1 MEIQLWR
8 SILCPYELA
17 VKELMVKFEHII
29 DEHKQNDLYSPIEQ
43 VSGRVKSLPSIL
55 EKMQRKHIPMEK
67 MEEEIEYRIHEVR
80 KAALDDV
87 KETRAQG
94 DLSENFEYHAAKR
107 FKNKNESRI
116 RYLQRTIKNAT
127 VIDDS
132 SADDEVGVN
141 NTVEVL
147 YEDDESTETIKI
159 VTTIRADS
167 LSGMISIESPL
178 GKALLGHKKGDR
190 VLVQVNPQVEY
201 YVVIKSISNTDD
213 SDDNITSY

>member
-1 MEIQLWR
+1 MEYMSQEG
-8 SILCPYELA
+8 YDELVAELQHMVNVELPA
-17 VKELMVKFEHII
+17 VRDAIAEARDK
-29 DEHKQNDLYSPIEQ
+29 
-43 VSGRVKSLPSIL
+43 
-55 EKMQRKHIPMEK
+55 
-67 MEEEIEYRIHEVR
+67 
-80 KAALDDV
+80 
-87 KETRAQG
+87 G

>member
-1 MEIQLWR
+1 MEYMSQEG
-8 SILCPYELA
+8 YDELVAELQHMVNVELPA
-17 VKELMVKFEHII
+17 VRDAIAEARDK
-29 DEHKQNDLYSPIEQ
+29 
-43 VSGRVKSLPSIL
+43 
-55 EKMQRKHIPMEK
+55 
-67 MEEEIEYRIHEVR
+67 
-80 KAALDDV
+80 
-87 KETRAQG
+87 G

-201 YVVIKSISNTDD
+201 YVVIKDISNTDD